1 MLDNAIEPLTDLLP
15 PTATTL
21 AVTTATMNV
30 VELAGPHALR
40 LARRTIPDTPADG
53 VLMKT
58 LTTSICSTDVSFVE
72 GNLYPDAYPIV
83 LGHEYLGKVIDIG
96 PDLAAEGS
104 VQVGD
109 RVVYW
114 GQTDYDGF
122 AEYRTLRPVFANQRK
137 TDEFTADRYFTDD
150 HRAAAVVIP
159 PSLPDIGA
167 SLLEPT
173 TGVMRS
179 LLGNPPGVGDR
190 VLILGAGPIG
200 IIAGRLLS
208 KSFATS
214 RVVVLD
220 SNVARNARAET
231 LFADQ
236 AVTLPELKH
245 IDLDYFDYVF
255 DCLPTINS
263 ADEEHDPRRV
273 AMRRLRP
280 GGRYVLYGASQQM
293 QKFDTWLLLAKGI
306 KMTSSPFDV
315 RAFPMHRTAAVIKA
329 ALHAVLSGVV
339 NVSDLVTHV
348 HPILGLRRSG
358 PHPRELP
365 HHHRSEDGHRLPGLN
380 SPAKSRSCQR
390 PPVGSQLKPPSGRPS
405 RGRPRRLLPPV
416 ATRLVL
422 GGKRRLLTSPD

>member
-167 SLLEPT
+167 SLP
-173 TGVMRS
+173 
-179 LLGNPPGVGDR
+179 
-190 VLILGAGPIG
+190 
-200 IIAGRLLS
+200 
-208 KSFATS
+208 
-214 RVVVLD
+214 
-220 SNVARNARAET
+220 
-231 LFADQ
+231 
-236 AVTLPELKH
+236 
-245 IDLDYFDYVF
+245 
-255 DCLPTINS
+255 
-263 ADEEHDPRRV
+263 
-273 AMRRLRP
+273 
-280 GGRYVLYGASQQM
+280 
-293 QKFDTWLLLAKGI
+293 
-306 KMTSSPFDV
+306 
-315 RAFPMHRTAAVIKA
+315 
-329 ALHAVLSGVV
+329 
-339 NVSDLVTHV
+339 
-348 HPILGLRRSG
+348 
-358 PHPRELP
+358 
-365 HHHRSEDGHRLPGLN
+365 
-380 SPAKSRSCQR
+380 
-390 PPVGSQLKPPSGRPS
+390 
-405 RGRPRRLLPPV
+405 
-416 ATRLVL
+416 
-422 GGKRRLLTSPD
+422 

>member
-83 LGHEYLGKVIDIG
+83 LGHEYLGEVIDIG

-137 TDEFTADRYFTDD
+137 TDEFAADRYFTDD

-329 ALHAVLSGVV
+329 AFHAVLSGVV

-348 HPILGLRRSG
+348 HPFSDFDGLVHILENYRTTT
-358 PHPRELP
+358 
-365 HHHRSEDGHRLPGLN
+365 D
-380 SPAKSRSCQR
+380 
-390 PPVGSQLKPPSGRPS
+390 LKT
-405 RGRPRRLLPPV
+405 V
-416 ATRLVL
+416 IDFQA
-422 GGKRRLLTSPD
+422 

>member
-83 LGHEYLGKVIDIG
+83 LGHEYLGEVIDIG

-137 TDEFTADRYFTDD
+137 TDEFAADRYFTDD

-293 QKFDTWLLLAKGI
+293 QKFDTWLLLAQGHQDDLKSVRRSSLPYASHGRRHQG
-306 KMTSSPFDV
+306 SSPCS
-315 RAFPMHRTAAVIKA
+315 
-329 ALHAVLSGVV
+329 ALGRRQRERSGDSCPPV
-339 NVSDLVTHV
+339 
-348 HPILGLRRSG
+348 LGLRRSG

-405 RGRPRRLLPPV
+405 RGQPRRLLPPV